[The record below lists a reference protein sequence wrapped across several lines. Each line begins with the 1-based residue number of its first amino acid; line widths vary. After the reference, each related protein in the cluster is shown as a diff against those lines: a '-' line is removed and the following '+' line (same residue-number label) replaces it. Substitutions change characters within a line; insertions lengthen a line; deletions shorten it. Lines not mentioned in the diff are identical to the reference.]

1 MLYRYGC
8 FVLESLG
15 TLFCINGGNVLMLQ
29 DHPSSDSFYD
39 SDFADTE
46 TAAIGGEKVEKE
58 EVEMPVADTYE
69 NPEVDGE
76 WGRQLFPFLLL
87 LHTH

>member
-1 MLYRYGC
+1 MVMI
-8 FVLESLG
+8 FV
-15 TLFCINGGNVLMLQ
+15 Q

-46 TAAIGGEKVEKE
+46 TAAIGGGGGGGVEKGVEKE
-58 EVEMPVADTYE
+58 EVVELPVADSYE

-76 WGRQLFPFLLL
+76 WGRQMFPFLLL
-87 LHTH
+87 VHTHRH